1 MNNDLT
7 LSVTLTGDGRQLNG
21 TLRNARG
28 EVREFG
34 DVSVRDNARATGAF
48 DRTGRSVGTV
58 NNQLTEMNR
67 VGQAARNALLA
78 IGGAIGVREVIGYS
92 DAWTNAKNQL
102 RQVTRTSAE
111 LASVQGKLVDIALE
125 TRSSFDASAN
135 LYARLARST
144 TELNLTQEDLLGLTT
159 SINQSFATNGATA
172 EEAAAAITQLSQGLA
187 AGALRGD
194 EFNSVSE
201 QAPGIMRAIAES
213 LSMTIG
219 ELREFAAQGGITAEI
234 VVNALQRASDSI
246 SQDFAKTTATFGQNL
261 EIARTKLVEWVGT
274 SEGVSTAVDTLGGS
288 IVTVSGHLDE
298 LVTVAQ
304 VGAGLFAG
312 RYTAAVIAA
321 TSATVA
327 RTAATVADARAESA
341 AAQALTRRTGAEV
354 QSAKAMLSTARL
366 EVAATQGT
374 NAHTFALGQL
384 SAARVR
390 AATAAGA
397 HNTATTAATAA
408 MGRASVVARG
418 LGGAMALVGGP
429 IGLLVGV
436 GGLLYVF
443 REELGLTGQNLGRT
457 EDELADLRQEM
468 AEMSEQDLS
477 RSLDSLNSALDTA
490 TLKTARTR
498 QELAS
503 LRDEN
508 RGSGVLGFG
517 AGEIGKEV
525 RGIQAVAEAQADLRD
540 IEEQRDT
547 ARMERVMRVGEEIGG
562 YKTLDQWNQEL
573 EGSTQG
579 VATATEVATT
589 ATVKATQASDDATK
603 AAQQQADALEQLRR
617 QLDPAYAASQKLVKS
632 TSILDAGLKSGAL
645 TLGEYTDLWGKAA
658 DQFINAGNESGTAV
672 DTINDNTDEMGVLW
686 ENTLE
691 RMDDAG
697 VDMWRS
703 FLDGSEDAFS
713 SFKRLAI
720 NTLAEVIHQYT
731 TRQITASFGINAQGE
746 PGGAMSQQGGF
757 SLDSI
762 NPNTLKKGWDTVSG
776 WWGGGSGAAT
786 AAQGYGGAGWAGS
799 ATSGGGWY
807 GSATA
812 SGATSAGGS
821 FASGAMGGLYTA
833 GAGLAGGYVGTE
845 LGGAFTD
852 KQANSNYGATGGAA
866 IGAYVGSIVPVI
878 GTYLG
883 AALGGALGGLGD
895 TLFGS
900 YTPFKG
906 RFGTVSQ
913 DEFEQSE
920 DSGDYVFEHQ
930 SPKGQERDGTFF
942 AESKLGVSGFRDSGT
957 ERLQKAGTGDKKW
970 AEQLATATAQADN
983 MIASLAAGEPE
994 LKAMQEAVQGL
1005 EASSSGAGDIIE
1017 FALVDRPLAA
1027 VEAAGYDIGQ
1037 TLESAITD
1045 SASADAANDLFRSLS
1060 LENLGDDLGGG
1071 IEADIETAL
1080 SDVTGASL
1088 DGILSSLEQNVVA
1101 FQALSPVVDKL
1112 NLDFDDMARG
1122 ALSASGEIAEMSGGA
1137 ENLAAMQSAY
1147 YDSYY
1152 SATEKAANSFSDV
1165 YDALSDVTDEVPES
1179 TSGLRDLI
1187 EAQDL
1192 NTEAGREAYAQLLQ
1206 LAPAWS
1212 QVSGSLEDVFTSIYK
1227 DILGRKPDDGGL
1239 TYWIDQVESGTISL
1253 SDAMR
1258 EIQGSAEAASVSAD
1272 DAADSIADSA
1282 KAMRERESLEQ
1293 ELLRLQG
1300 DTAAM
1305 RQLELEGLDPSNR
1318 ALQTRIWN
1326 IEYEKEAQNIA
1337 NRVQQERIRALEQEA
1352 RAMMS
1357 AGQSIRQFVEG
1368 LQNTSGSSVSPEA
1381 AYKNSEESFLAAIST
1396 IYTSDD
1402 GDLVQET
1409 IRGITGIADQYLTAA
1424 EDYGASGSIYQ
1435 QAQALVEGS
1444 LDDLADR
1451 LGSDEITEIDP
1462 QLQAM
1467 VDQLKDVAANTG
1479 LAGPLA
1485 KQVPLAQTFSEFFGG
1500 NGSQNY
1506 MYRQLGALAGI
1517 EAAIRETVA
1526 KDVEESTPEGRNLSV
1541 SQAASALRGS
1551 GNSQLASLFSSS
1563 KSTSQHAGNLEYN
1576 LGGLLN
1582 GESRGLVDTVNASTI
1597 ANALDFDESRYFSLN
1612 EDVAAAVARGEFASG
1627 LQHFVSH
1634 GLQEGRKF
1642 YDGGYTGDGGKYDL
1656 AGIVHAGEIVWSQ
1669 EDISRFGGAGA
1680 VESLRTAPRQV
1691 STPST
1696 PLPQFPTLGQS
1707 DVVELLQDLRREM
1720 AELRKENARLQDASN
1735 KHLAAANTQR
1745 GAAATQQID
1754 AIERSNKYLKRMED
1768 DKRLEA
1774 AKQ

>member
-1 MNNDLT
+1 MNNNLT

-327 RTAATVADARAESA
+327 RTAATVADARTESA

-443 REELGLTGQNLGRT
+443 REELGLTGQSLGRT

-589 ATVKATQASDDATK
+589 ATVKATQASDDAAK

-731 TRQITASFGINAQGE
+731 TRQITASFGINAQG
-746 PGGAMSQQGGF
+746 GGMGAGGGMGDGF
-757 SLDSI
+757 SLDSL
-762 NPNTLKKGWDTVSG
+762 NPGMIKKGWDTVSG
-776 WWGGGSGAAT
+776 YFGAGAASGS
-786 AAQGYGGAGWAGS
+786 AAVSYGGTGWASS

-807 GSATA
+807 GSTTSSGATTAGGSTLGGIYNAGAGLVGGWAGNVLGEAAFGRTANSNYGQMAGTLIGSIWGPLGSGIGAGLGSLVDTLFGSSEKDFDFDFEQGGNFGVFGDRESALGQFGITDFSDYKRGEQQDALDDMLNAIVEFDNTLARVALPERFEQLKESVEGFEFNEPAGLAGARTRAIVEGSGAIGESRLLGIEDDQALAEAFISSLRLESTIAGLGEAVAADINAEIERVVTEGGKAQHAISSMQQAAGALRLLDDSTDRLNLTFDATA
-812 SGATSAGGS
+812 SGAIHA
-821 FASGAMGGLYTA
+821 ASGLQDM
-833 GAGLAGGYVGTE
+833 
-845 LGGAFTD
+845 LGG
-852 KQANSNYGATGGAA
+852 
-866 IGAYVGSIVPVI
+866 V
-878 GTYLG
+878 
-883 AALGGALGGLGD
+883 
-895 TLFGS
+895 
-900 YTPFKG
+900 
-906 RFGTVSQ
+906 
-913 DEFEQSE
+913 
-920 DSGDYVFEHQ
+920 
-930 SPKGQERDGTFF
+930 
-942 AESKLGVSGFRDSGT
+942 
-957 ERLQKAGTGDKKW
+957 
-970 AEQLATATAQADN
+970 
-983 MIASLAAGEPE
+983 
-994 LKAMQEAVQGL
+994 
-1005 EASSSGAGDIIE
+1005 
-1017 FALVDRPLAA
+1017 
-1027 VEAAGYDIGQ
+1027 
-1037 TLESAITD
+1037 
-1045 SASADAANDLFRSLS
+1045 
-1060 LENLGDDLGGG
+1060 
-1071 IEADIETAL
+1071 
-1080 SDVTGASL
+1080 
-1088 DGILSSLEQNVVA
+1088 
-1101 FQALSPVVDKL
+1101 
-1112 NLDFDDMARG
+1112 
-1122 ALSASGEIAEMSGGA
+1122 
-1137 ENLAAMQSAY
+1137 ENLAAMQS
-1147 YDSYY
+1147 SYY
-1152 SATEKAANSFSDV
+1152 SNYFSETEKAAHAFSDV
-1165 YDALSDVTDEVPES
+1165 YDALRQVTDKVPE
-1179 TSGLRDLI
+1179 TKREFRELV
-1187 EAQDL
+1187 EAQNL

-1206 LAPAWS
+1206 LAPAFA
-1212 QVSGSLEDVFTSIYK
+1212 QVGGSLEDVFSTIYQ
-1227 DILGRKPDDGGL
+1227 DVLGREPDDGGIAH
-1239 TYWIDQVESGTISL
+1239 WIEQVESGAVSL
-1253 SDAMR
+1253 SEAL
-1258 EIQGSAEAASVSAD
+1258 EQISGSAEAAQSSSE
-1272 DAADSIADSA
+1272 AAAVSIADMSQAVSA
-1282 KAMRERESLEQ
+1282 RQSLER
-1293 ELLRLQG
+1293 ELLRAQG
-1300 DTAAM
+1300 DTEALRQIELGSLRELEGAEQQGLVALQERIWALADAAEADKKAAKAARKKAQVERAIAQERRGLESQLLQVQGDTEAL
-1305 RQLELEGLDPSNR
+1305 RQLELASLDESNR
-1318 ALQTRIWN
+1318 ALQERIWT
-1326 IEYEKEAQNIA
+1326 IQDEMAASEKAAQAEREAISQSMDIIGRIQSARENQLNAELGAIRTLSQLYDSLQLSSESILDPLERMNEAQRQFA
-1337 NRVQQERIRALEQEA
+1337 KLQVRAENGDTAAVGELQGA
-1352 RAMMS
+1352 SS
-1357 AGQSIRQFVEG
+1357 AYLDAVADYYGQSSEQYARVFNDV
-1368 LQNTSGSSVSPEA
+1368 NTSVEDLGDEFESSVSELNRVGRKIDA
-1381 AYKNSEESFLAAIST
+1381 AAAGVDANHSESLSALQGIIDGLDWLPAGIGAEIDRVMGNST
-1396 IYTSDD
+1396 
-1402 GDLVQET
+1402 
-1409 IRGITGIADQYLTAA
+1409 
-1424 EDYGASGSIYQ
+1424 ASGGAGGSSSGGSTGSSGSDGAPPIGGNLGQNTDPYDPVSAKERAIIKFLDVSSKGSI
-1435 QAQALVEGS
+1435 EGS
-1444 LDDLADR
+1444 GILDGMWNLT
-1451 LGSDEITEIDP
+1451 LGGVTAP
-1462 QLQAM
+1462 
-1467 VDQLKDVAANTG
+1467 
-1479 LAGPLA
+1479 
-1485 KQVPLAQTFSEFFGG
+1485 FSE
-1500 NGSQNY
+1500 
-1506 MYRQLGALAGI
+1506 
-1517 EAAIRETVA
+1517 
-1526 KDVEESTPEGRNLSV
+1526 
-1541 SQAASALRGS
+1541 
-1551 GNSQLASLFSSS
+1551 
-1563 KSTSQHAGNLEYN
+1563 
-1576 LGGLLN
+1576 GGLLDSYRAAYALEGDSSLPKFAN
-1582 GESRGLVDTVNASTI
+1582 GGQHGGGWRMVGERGPEIEWTPPSRIYSNA
-1597 ANALDFDESRYFSLN
+1597 DSRKILG
-1612 EDVAAAVARGEFASG
+1612 VG
-1627 LQHFVSH
+1627 VS
-1634 GLQEGRKF
+1634 
-1642 YDGGYTGDGGKYDL
+1642 
-1656 AGIVHAGEIVWSQ
+1656 
-1669 EDISRFGGAGA
+1669 GA
-1680 VESLRTAPRQV
+1680 VDLE
-1691 STPST
+1691 
-1696 PLPQFPTLGQS
+1696 PLTR
-1707 DVVELLQDLRREM
+1707 ELH
-1720 AELRKENARLQDASN
+1720 ALRKEVAQLRAERNQDAS
-1735 KHLAAANTQR
+1735 HAAGQR
-1745 GAAATQQID
+1745 NEQLREQRSGNRNSRLRRATV
-1754 AIERSNKYLKRMED
+1754 
-1768 DKRLEA
+1768 
-1774 AKQ
+1774 